1 MKDGTVKSG
10 VWNHFKQHTVQGVK
24 NGSCKD
30 ENCPSKTQKKKRRS
44 EIVVGG
50 VNLIRC
56 TGSNTSNL
64 WYHLESFHPDVHK
77 EETEC
82 KM

>member
-1 MKDGTVKSG
+1 MKVVKVKSW
-10 VWNHFKQHTVQGVK
+10 VWNHFKQHTVGGVK
-24 NGSCKD
+24 YGSCKD
-30 ENCPSKTQKKKRRS
+30 ANCPSKTQTKKMRS
-44 EIVVGG
+44 EIEVGG
-50 VNLIRC
+50 VALIRC